1 MGRVSNRRQRL
12 PDSTKSVWTEARW
25 ETGSNRPG
33 RAAAGRTQPFIPGC
47 RQRRVLSATAG
58 SFPGRQIHSQE
69 LFCGRRIFFRAGAR
83 TWCPKADLPSAPV
96 FCPPWM
102 YQVQC
107 TKHWAHPTTLP
118 SVPTTVPTPSSQSS
132 TQAIII
138 PRPPTHLRVGHLI
151 IKQSTLVPKYRRGWF
166 DCRWWSRRTQQ
177 GPDVN
182 IDQLQAIILLSGRT
196 EAQADKNTKDWT
208 NWFLKK
214 GCTAG
219 EPFDR
224 VLWDTSDDFG
234 TLLLLCLDV
243 KDKKDK
249 NEVVMVDIDRV
260 YFMALRQT
268 DCRMQKK
275 VIIYIRPCCGAFGIW
290 PALSH
295 SNSIVV
301 PTITWNNPEQCGKDQ
316 ELWWKC

>member
-1 MGRVSNRRQRL
+1 MNGSECRNLNELAAESRGNGNLAHGKGFEQEAEASRFHKECLDRSQVRDRQQPSWSSCSWQNATIYSGL
-12 PDSTKSVWTEARW
+12 QAEARTLSHCW
-25 ETGSNRPG
+25 VLP
-33 RAAAGRTQPFIPGC
+33 
-47 RQRRVLSATAG
+47 RQTDTLSGAVL
-58 SFPGRQIHSQE
+58 
-69 LFCGRRIFFRAGAR
+69 CGRRIFFRAGAR

-138 PRPPTHLRVGHLI
+138 PRPPTHPRVGHLI

-208 NWFLKK
+208 NWFLTK
-214 GCTAG
+214 GCTAAWRTFWSG
-219 EPFDR
+219 PLKHIWWFWHTFTFMPWCQRQKGQKWSCDG
-224 VLWDTSDDFG
+224 WHWQG
-234 TLLLLCLDV
+234 LCYGFEANRL
-243 KDKKDK
+243 
-249 NEVVMVDIDRV
+249 
-260 YFMALRQT
+260 
-268 DCRMQKK
+268 
-275 VIIYIRPCCGAFGIW
+275 
-290 PALSH
+290 
-295 SNSIVV
+295 
-301 PTITWNNPEQCGKDQ
+301 
-316 ELWWKC
+316 